1 MNTFDIYAYFD
12 NRQVYAIVMCRAIIF
27 DLQWQENN
35 GSYVETSSV
44 YSANI

>member
-12 NRQVYAIVMCRAIIF
+12 NRQVYAI
-27 DLQWQENN
+27 N